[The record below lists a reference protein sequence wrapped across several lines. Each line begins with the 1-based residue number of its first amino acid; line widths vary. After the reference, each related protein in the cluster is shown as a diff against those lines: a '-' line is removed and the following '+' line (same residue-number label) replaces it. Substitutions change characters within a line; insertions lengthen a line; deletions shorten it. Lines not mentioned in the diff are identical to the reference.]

1 MSVNRDLALALQYA
15 LPHRL
20 LCWVVRGAT
29 RWRFAPFKNAL
40 IRHIVRRYKVNI
52 GEAEVSNIEDFE
64 HFDAFFTRALK
75 PGARQFDAPSEAIIS
90 PCDGAISEI
99 GALDA
104 DRILQAKGMSYKLS
118 DLLVDTAAAKA
129 LEGGQFA
136 TLYLSPRD
144 YHRLHMPFSGRLHS
158 AIHVPG
164 RLFSVAPFAVEGIP
178 GLFAR
183 NERLVCLLDTEFGP
197 VALVMVG
204 ALLVSG
210 METPWGGW
218 FVPPYGNSIQRR
230 SYDPSIEL
238 ARGEEFGRFHMG
250 STIIVITPPG
260 APSWLPEW
268 SPGHVIEVGNRL
280 A

>member
-1 MSVNRDLALALQYA
+1 MSVSRDLALALQYA
-15 LPHRL
+15 LPHRFL
-20 LCWVVRGAT
+20 SWIVRGAT
-29 RWRFAPFKNAL
+29 RWRFAPFKNLL
-40 IRHIVRRYKVNI
+40 IRQIVRRYQVNM
-52 GEAEVSNIEDFE
+52 GEAEVSNIEDYE

-75 PGARQFDAPSEAIIS
+75 PGARQFDAPAAALIS

-99 GALDA
+99 GKLDA
-104 DRILQAKGMSYKLS
+104 DRILQAKGMSYRLS

-144 YHRLHMPFSGRLHS
+144 YHRMHMPFAGRLHS

-183 NERLVCLLDTEFGP
+183 NERLVCLLDTEYGP
-197 VALVMVG
+197 AALVMVG

-230 SYDPSIEL
+230 SYDPAVEL
-238 ARGEEFGRFHMG
+238 KRGEEFGRFHMG

-260 APSWLPEW
+260 APKWLPEW
-268 SPGHVIEVGNRL
+268 VAGNAIQVGNRL

>member
-1 MSVNRDLALALQYA
+1 MSVDLSLALQYA

-20 LCWVVRGAT
+20 LSWVVRGAT
-29 RWRFAPFKNAL
+29 RWRFAAFKNAL
-40 IRHIVRRYKVNI
+40 IRHIVRRYGVNM
-52 GEAEVSNIEDFE
+52 AESAISNIDDFE

-75 PGARQFDAPSEAIIS
+75 PGARQFDAPPEALIS

-99 GALDA
+99 GQLDQ
-104 DRILQAKGMSYKLS
+104 DRLLQAKGMSYRLS

-136 TLYLSPRD
+136 TLYLSPKD
-144 YHRLHMPFSGRLHS
+144 YHRLHMPFAGKLHS

-178 GLFAR
+178 NLFAR

-197 VALVMVG
+197 AALVMVG

-210 METPWGGW
+210 IETPWGGW
-218 FVPPYGNSIQRR
+218 FVPPYGNTIARR
-230 SYDPSIEL
+230 SYDPAVEL
-238 ARGEEFGRFHMG
+238 ARGDELGRFHMG

-260 APSWLPEW
+260 APTWLPQW
-268 SPGHVIEVGNRL
+268 QAGNPLQVGNRL